1 MKLARILLLSCLT
14 LALAAPV
21 CLGKDIDDLDGV
33 PQADQAKKKKTVE
46 TIIAPDGHKIYI
58 DHQAGTWRD
67 DSGHQGKVDQG
78 QAKQNNGW

>member
-1 MKLARILLLSCLT
+1 MKLVRIILMSGLT

-21 CLGKDIDDLDGV
+21 CFGKDIDDLDGV

-46 TIIAPDGHKIYI
+46 TIIAPDGHTIYI

-67 DSGHQGKVDQG
+67 DAGHQGKVDQG
-78 QAKQNNGW
+78 QDKRQGGW